1 MDILTLRTTLA
12 TELTNHLGTYTL
24 GNGSTTDSIAVRDPG
39 VGMPAGTTC
48 TGLEVII
55 ISVPELAQNLQY
67 EDSPFAQTWDIFLVD
82 WGGGDPEGAAV
93 LVQSGFPGTTSN
105 IVSVTE
111 DNGPKRQLQLRIP
124 LSRDGGQS
132 AFQVPPTLQVQSV
145 NGLTGYVSLGIND
158 MDDVEVPNTITD
170 DAVLVW
176 DSANSKYRL
185 DEQTSYS
192 LTDGGNF

>member
-1 MDILTLRTTLA
+1 
-12 TELTNHLGTYTL
+12 
-24 GNGSTTDSIAVRDPG
+24 
-39 VGMPAGTTC
+39 MPAGTTC

-55 ISVPELAQNLQY
+55 ISVPELVQNLQY
-67 EDSPFAQTWDIFLVD
+67 EDSPFLQTWDVFLVD

-105 IVSVTE
+105 IVPVTE

-132 AFQVPPTLQVQSV
+132 AFQVPPALQVQSV
-145 NGLTGYVSLGIND
+145 NGFTGYVSLGLDDLND
-158 MDDVEVPNTITD
+158 VSSAGSVDGSF
-170 DAVLVW
+170 LVY
-176 DSANSKYRL
+176 DSA
-185 DEQTSYS
+185 TSSYVLNAFTTHS

>member
-1 MDILTLRTTLA
+1 VDILTLRTTLA

-24 GNGSTTDSIAVRDPG
+24 GNGTTTDSLAVRDPG

-55 ISVPELAQNLQY
+55 ISVPELVQELQY
-67 EDSPFAQTWDIFLVD
+67 EGSPFAQTWNVFLVD

-111 DNGPKRQLQLRIP
+111 DKGPRRQLQLKIP

-132 AFQVPPTLQVQSV
+132 AFQVPVTLQVQSV
-145 NGLTGYVSLGIND
+145 NGSTGHVSLGLDDLND
-158 MDDVEVPNTITD
+158 VSSTGLVD
-170 DAVLVW
+170 DAVLVY
-176 DSANSKYRL
+176 DSA
-185 DEQTSYS
+185 TSSYVLNTHTTLT